1 MDQSIMQDLEELQRY
16 ARAFGSVLSSASRAA
31 PAGARGADS
40 TGRVTAGV
48 DAEGRPTGV
57 DIDERWSSD
66 LAPEALGAAV
76 LEAYQDAVSKH
87 LGEWSDALEREG
99 FGYQMRDFPAAP
111 PAPANPFVVPSAP
124 PSGRDLG
131 QLAEELMRLLD
142 TAHLRATAPTTDASV
157 ADRRPASG
165 PVSVALS
172 NGQLASVHID
182 GRWAEEHSARAI
194 AAEVMGAVGRAQ
206 AEVARAGRDARGR
219 PARRRG
225 LGAVRRPPPTHPS
238 DDRSLTW
245 GTRPQPR

>member
-66 LAPEALGAAV
+66 LAPVALGAAV

-87 LGEWSDALEREG
+87 LGEWSDALVREG

-142 TAHLRATAPTTDASV
+142 TSHARATSPTAGTA
-157 ADRRPASG
+157 AAEHRPTG
-165 PVSVALS
+165 QVSVTLT
-172 NGQLASVHID
+172 NGQLAAVHID
-182 GRWAEEHSARAI
+182 ARWAQEHSAHAI

-206 AEVARAGRDARGR
+206 AVPGPGETRGDALLDDADSVLSDVLHR
-219 PARRRG
+219 
-225 LGAVRRPPPTHPS
+225 LTPPT
-238 DDRSLTW
+238 T
-245 GTRPQPR
+245 GA

>member
-1 MDQSIMQDLEELQRY
+1 MDQSMMRDLEELQRY
-16 ARAFGSVLSSASRAA
+16 ARAFGSVLSSASKAA

-40 TGRVTAGV
+40 TGRVTAGI
-48 DAEGRPTGV
+48 DAEGRPTGL

-99 FGYQMRDFPAAP
+99 FGYQMRDFQGAAS
-111 PAPANPFVVPSAP
+111 APVNPFVVPSAP

-142 TAHLRATAPTTDASV
+142 TAHLRATAPSTEASV
-157 ADRRPASG
+157 PDRGAATG

-182 GRWAEEHSARAI
+182 GRWAEDHSARAI

-206 AEVARAGRDARGR
+206 SEGAPEPESRGT
-219 PARRRG
+219 RG
-225 LGAVRRPPPTHPS
+225 DPLLDSADSVLSDVLHRLTPPT
-238 DDRSLTW
+238 T
-245 GTRPQPR
+245 GA